1 MHIDI
6 HFYCLTY
13 EGGKTKWKKT
23 QIKMLRKTHRKI
35 WTEQN
40 LLKNTALTQA
50 KEQVKQIKIATKAE
64 AAAVTVEA
72 AATNSMMNIIK

>member
-23 QIKMLRKTHRKI
+23 QIKMLRKT
-35 WTEQN
+35 T
-40 LLKNTALTQA
+40 
-50 KEQVKQIKIATKAE
+50 KQIKQKKIVTKV
-64 AAAVTVEA
+64 AAAEV
-72 AATNSMMNIIK
+72 AATNITMNIIK

>member
-40 LLKNTALTQA
+40 LHRNTVLTQA
-50 KEQVKQIKIATKAE
+50 KEQTKQIKQKKIVTKVVAAE
-64 AAAVTVEA
+64 V
-72 AATNSMMNIIK
+72 AATNITMNIIK

>member
-1 MHIDI
+1 MKNKKKKIGYIKYCKSDLHIDI

-35 WTEQN
+35 
-40 LLKNTALTQA
+40 
-50 KEQVKQIKIATKAE
+50 
-64 AAAVTVEA
+64 
-72 AATNSMMNIIK
+72 